1 MQIITIYKSNKWV
14 KSGVSI
20 IKYNIL
26 TRKWT
31 SIIDN
36 ITFSELIDL
45 YPYLYT
51 NEMISTNYNPPYIEY
66 ILESSNIDDI
76 LEPSLNP
83 FEKIYINKNV
93 IKDILGFEG
102 WPVYNS
108 HLANEFIE
116 RTCNQIN
123 LRHFESRNL
132 PIIIDNVD
140 MDELFR
146 FTNDYIEF
154 ENKFNFDNYKKI
166 YNENLT
172 VVIPEE
178 LWMIIFEYYK
188 YPIPH
193 YDRFVYNIFG

>member
-1 MQIITIYKSNKWV
+1 MQIVTIYSSNKWA
-14 KSGVSI
+14 KNGVSI

-31 SIIDN
+31 SVIDN
-36 ITFSELIDL
+36 ITLGQLINQ

-66 ILESSNIDDI
+66 ILESSNINDI

-93 IKDILGFEG
+93 IKDVLGFEG

-108 HLANEFIE
+108 HLADEFIE

-123 LRHFESRNL
+123 LRHLESRNL
-132 PIIIDNVD
+132 PIITDNVD

-154 ENKFNFDNYKKI
+154 ENKYTFDIYKRI
-166 YNENLT
+166 YNENIT

-188 YPIPH
+188 YPIQS
-193 YDRFVYNIFG
+193 YDTFFYNIFR